1 MFHDWRARNGSTLF
15 HSDRSLTAGRGS
27 VIRTVKPLR
36 AAVLVGLACLV
47 LAAGLRLIRAP
58 APPSAHEVLRQVYSP
73 RFAPVPP
80 PAPAN
85 EVLAR
90 LKNDLA
96 GPSGSAT
103 LRRWLPSQSGT
114 LWIALL
120 ILFVVGFDF
129 ARPLSSRNV
138 DLVALQLLGFLFFDI
153 LSFANRVRDPYS
165 LARVWWTFS
174 AIVAV
179 SLFIAVRAVWHVLRP
194 IAIEWRP
201 ALRGKA
207 LPAVALLMLAL
218 NVLAAVLRPPDDA
231 GYFTNL
237 GAQRLRERALL
248 PYGDPLLTGTPGAA
262 YGPLLYVAH
271 VPFQLLV
278 DPVRLNPISSA
289 RPPLGADSTYYLPS
303 PLATQ
308 LCTIAFQLVAVAALF
323 MAGRRVA
330 GRDAAWA
337 LVALYCGSAFV
348 LGMGGEEYY
357 IGGMT
362 FTSHIAPPALT
373 TAAFASLAYPATAGV
388 LLVAAGGC
396 GFYPAFLFP
405 AWLGYFWTKR
415 DERVRFVA
423 GVVVAAFVVGTFVL
437 LRSRPAGG
445 RGLVGTILWDTF
457 GHHSDPAGYGASP
470 FGFWGQRGGW
480 RAWMMRPLSGGSG
493 LTAPALVLF
502 YSFALSCFFLARRR
516 GQHVLALLSAA
527 VVIGANVVKIHST
540 GTYVAWFYPFL
551 LLGLTQAAA
560 VSGSSTRAST
570 EESVKMADSAWQM
583 KPDLPPS

>member
-1 MFHDWRARNGSTLF
+1 
-15 HSDRSLTAGRGS
+15 
-27 VIRTVKPLR
+27 VKPLR
-36 AAVLVGLACLV
+36 AAVLLGLACV
-47 LAAGLRLIRAP
+47 ALAGGLRLIRAP
-58 APPSAHEVLRQVYSP
+58 APPSEHEVLRQVYSP
-73 RFAPVPP
+73 RFAPVPH
-80 PAPAN
+80 PAAAS
-85 EVLAR
+85 ETLAR
-90 LKNDLA
+90 LKNDLT
-96 GPSGSAT
+96 GPNGAAT
-103 LRRWLPSQSGT
+103 LRRWLPSQAGT

-129 ARPLSSRNV
+129 DRPLSSRNF
-138 DLVALQLLGFLFFDI
+138 DLVAIQVLGFLFFDI

-174 AIVAV
+174 AIVAI
-179 SLFIAVRAVWHVLRP
+179 SLFVAGRAVWHVLRP
-194 IAIEWRP
+194 IAVEWRP
-201 ALRGKA
+201 ALRGGA
-207 LPAVALLMLAL
+207 LPAVAILMLAL
-218 NVLAAVLRPPDDA
+218 NVLVAIFRPPDDA
-231 GYFTNL
+231 GYFMNL
-237 GAQRLRERALL
+237 GAQRLRERVLL

-278 DPVRLNPISSA
+278 DPVHLNPISSA
-289 RPPLGADSTYYLPS
+289 KPPLGADSTYYLPS

-308 LCTIAFQLVAVAALF
+308 LCTIAFQLLAVAALF
-323 MAGRRVA
+323 IAGRRLA
-330 GRDAAWA
+330 GRDVAWA

-373 TAAFASLAYPATAGV
+373 TAAFAALAYPAAAGV
-388 LLVAAGGC
+388 LLVAAVGC

-405 AWLGYFWTKR
+405 AWLGYFWTRR
-415 DERVRFVA
+415 DERVRFAA
-423 GVVVAAFVVGTFVL
+423 GVVVTAVIVGAFVL

-445 RGLVGTILWDTF
+445 RGLVATILWDTF

-480 RAWMMRPLSGGSG
+480 RGWMMRPLVGGSG
-493 LTAPALVLF
+493 LTSPALVLF
-502 YSFALSCFFLARRR
+502 YGFALSCFSLARRR
-516 GQHVLALLSAA
+516 GQHALALLSAA
-527 VVIGANVVKIHST
+527 VVIGANVVKVHST

-551 LLGLTQAAA
+551 LLGLSQAAA
-560 VSGSSTRAST
+560 VGRVSGRAAAA
-570 EESVKMADSAWQM
+570 EQSVKMADSAWQM

>member
-1 MFHDWRARNGSTLF
+1 
-15 HSDRSLTAGRGS
+15 
-27 VIRTVKPLR
+27 VKPLR
-36 AAVLVGLACLV
+36 AAVFVGLACLA
-47 LAAGLRLIRAP
+47 LAGGLRLIRAP

-85 EVLAR
+85 EVLGR
-90 LKNDLA
+90 LKDDLA
-96 GPSGSAT
+96 GPGGTAT

-129 ARPLSSRNV
+129 ERPFSSRNI

-153 LSFANRVRDPYS
+153 LSFASRVRDPYS

-194 IAIEWRP
+194 IAIQWRP
-201 ALRGKA
+201 ALRGTA
-207 LPAVALLMLAL
+207 LPAIALLMLAL
-218 NVLAAVLRPPDDA
+218 NVLAAAFRAPDDA
-231 GYFTNL
+231 GYFMNL
-237 GAQRLRERALL
+237 GAQRLRERVLL

-278 DPVRLNPISSA
+278 DPVHLNPISSA
-289 RPPLGADSTYYLPS
+289 KPPLGADSTYYLPS

-308 LCTIAFQLVAVAALF
+308 LCTIAFQLVAVTALF
-323 MAGRRVA
+323 IAGRRLS
-330 GRDAAWA
+330 GRDVAWA

-373 TAAFASLAYPATAGV
+373 TAAFAALAYPAAAGV
-388 LLVAAGGC
+388 LLVAAVGC

-405 AWLGYFWTKR
+405 AWMGYFWTRR

-423 GVVVAAFVVGTFVL
+423 GVVVTTVIVGAFVL

-445 RGLVGTILWDTF
+445 RGLVATILWDTF

-480 RAWMMRPLSGGSG
+480 RAWMMRPLAGGSG

-516 GQHVLALLSAA
+516 GQHALALLSAA
-527 VVIGANVVKIHST
+527 VVIGANIVKIHST

-551 LLGLTQAAA
+551 ILGLTHAAA
-560 VSGSSTRAST
+560 VSGRSASPAAE